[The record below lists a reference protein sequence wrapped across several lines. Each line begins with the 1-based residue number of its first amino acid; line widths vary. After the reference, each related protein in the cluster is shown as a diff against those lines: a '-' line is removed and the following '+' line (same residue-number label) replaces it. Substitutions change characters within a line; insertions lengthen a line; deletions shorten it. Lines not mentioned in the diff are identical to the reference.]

1 MKAGHEL
8 VLALGVDA
16 SGKSTFLRG
25 VQDRLGYLAI
35 EPTST
40 EKAKRFKAAHSEQPI
55 DMQLVR
61 KRHALFREINFSL
74 GLRINEELERANV
87 ATSGL
92 RLVTDIS
99 HGVMAKIVGQKELSV
114 PRIVDKWMSEDIA
127 IPDTVV
133 FVHAPIS
140 VIHDRILRRQ
150 RRGQVGEQLAGFN
163 SLYFLRHYQDALH
176 ETFESL
182 SGVRKFEHDTSMNQ
196 ASELIDRY
204 EAANAELTQRS

>member
-25 VQDRLGYLAI
+25 VHDRLGYLAI

-40 EKAKRFKAAHSEQPI
+40 EKAKRFKASFAEQPV
-55 DMQLVR
+55 DMKLVR

-74 GLRINEELERANV
+74 GLRIDEELESANV

-114 PRIVDKWMSEDIA
+114 PRIVDKWMSEDIT

-133 FVHAPIS
+133 FIHAPIG

-150 RRGQVGEQLAGFN
+150 RRGQIGEQLSGFN
-163 SLYFLRHYQDALH
+163 SLHFLRHYQDALH
-176 ETFESL
+176 EAYDAL
-182 SGVRKFEHDTSMNQ
+182 DGVRKFEHDTSMHQ

-204 EAANAELTQRS
+204 EAANAEPTQHP

>member
-25 VQDRLGYLAI
+25 VQERLGYLAI
-35 EPTST
+35 EPTAT
-40 EKAKRFKAAHSEQPI
+40 DKAKRFKAVYAGQPI
-55 DMQLVR
+55 DMPLVR
-61 KRHALFREINFSL
+61 RRYALFREINFSL
-74 GLRINEELERANV
+74 GLRINEELESNNV

-99 HGVMAKIVGQKELSV
+99 HGVMAKIVGQRELSI
-114 PRIVDKWMSEDIA
+114 PRIVEEWQATDII

-133 FVHAPIS
+133 FVHAPID

-150 RRGQVGEQLAGFN
+150 RRGQIGEQLAGFN
-163 SLYFLRHYQDALH
+163 SLHFLRHYQDALYTAYDWLH
-176 ETFESL
+176 
-182 SGVRKFEHDTSMNQ
+182 GVRKFETDTSMHQ
-196 ASELIDRY
+196 ASELVDRY
-204 EAANAELTQRS
+204 QAANLDATL